1 MVTCAA
7 CRSFFTVDLQEKT
20 VQSDRE
26 IGKERYIC
34 HTYCLVWGL
43 QWWSL
48 VLIRIT
54 SLIKSVALFSLQ
66 LRKSLETGQGA
77 ARKVWTSGESS
88 CCLFFRDGN
97 LLKTDLLLRV
107 RTTQTGW
114 QIQGCAREYFFLL
127 SCSISMSLQAH
138 ASTSTI
144 NKYPFL
150 SSVAPLHLQRKHSG
164 GCVFHANTVE
174 CSTYLLQS

>member
-1 MVTCAA
+1 MPYLL
-7 CRSFFTVDLQEKT
+7 S
-20 VQSDRE
+20 
-26 IGKERYIC
+26 
-34 HTYCLVWGL
+34 
-43 QWWSL
+43 SL
-48 VLIRIT
+48 RIT
-54 SLIKSVALFSLQ
+54 VVISCSDKDHIFDQVSCAVFSPAKEVSWNWSGSCQESLKS
-66 LRKSLETGQGA
+66 R
-77 ARKVWTSGESS
+77 ESS

-97 LLKTDLLLRV
+97 LLKTDLLLSV

-114 QIQGCAREYFFLL
+114 QIQGCARGKAVPFFPALMLYINVSLPLCL
-127 SCSISMSLQAH
+127 SFSLFLSVLQAH